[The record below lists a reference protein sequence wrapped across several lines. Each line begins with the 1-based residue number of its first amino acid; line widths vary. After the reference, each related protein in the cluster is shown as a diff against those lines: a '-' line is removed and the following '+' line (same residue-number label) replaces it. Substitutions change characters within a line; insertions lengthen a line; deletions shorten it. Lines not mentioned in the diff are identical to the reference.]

1 MGRAQ
6 GVALLVAVLVQG
18 SAAGYCSPANVT
30 ACQQVATTAQ
40 QACELLPDT
49 PQKKVTCCMGPANL
63 ETCLVNFAVGCTPP
77 VVTAIKTQLD
87 GFRQYLSTTLGF
99 ECSQGMGTPTT
110 TVNLLFGASGSDSGP
125 RSGLSSSPSGSMWW
139 QWIIIV
145 LLLCCCLAGAGVGGM
160 TVMGNM
166 KRKRGKKSGRS
177 YDDEATAPLP
187 IDAEQE
193 MPQQS
198 EYQQEMMQ
206 APLVPDAPTEV
217 AAATTNAEAQPL
229 LFGDAPVLLSGPTAS
244 TVVTGG
250 YPSSYSYGQVAAP
263 QYTSQ
268 YTTGYYQGAQPVAGS
283 YYQAAT
289 PTYTYGTQ
297 PLAAQQYYTTGATVA
312 PVYATTAYANTVE
325 APEA

>member
-6 GVALLVAVLVQG
+6 GVALLVALLVQG
-18 SAAGYCSPANVT
+18 SAAVCSPAAVT

-63 ETCLVNFAVGCTPP
+63 ETCLVNFAAGCTPE
-77 VVTAIKTQLD
+77 VVTGIKTQLD
-87 GFRQYLSTTLGF
+87 GFRQYLSTSLGF
-99 ECSQGMGTPTT
+99 ECSEGMGTPTT

-145 LLLCCCLAGAGVGGM
+145 LLLCCCLGGAGVGGM

-166 KRKRGKKSGRS
+166 KKKRGKKGGRS
-177 YDDEATAPLP
+177 YDDEADAPLP
-187 IDAEQE
+187 IDGEQD
-193 MPQQS
+193 MPQQ

-206 APLVPDAPTEV
+206 APPVQDAP
-217 AAATTNAEAQPL
+217 AEAQPL
-229 LFGDAPVLLSGPTAS
+229 LFGDPVQPTGLVSGPTAS
-244 TVVTGG
+244 TIVTGG
-250 YPSSYSYGQVAAP
+250 YPQTYSYGQVAVP

-268 YTTGYYQGAQPVAGS
+268 YSSGYYQGGQPVAGS
-283 YYQAAT
+283 YYQAAA
-289 PTYTYGTQ
+289 PTYSAQ
-297 PLAAQQYYTTGATVA
+297 PLAAQQYYTGGTQA
-312 PVYATTAYANTVE
+312 PVYATTAYANTVQ
-325 APEA
+325 APAQ